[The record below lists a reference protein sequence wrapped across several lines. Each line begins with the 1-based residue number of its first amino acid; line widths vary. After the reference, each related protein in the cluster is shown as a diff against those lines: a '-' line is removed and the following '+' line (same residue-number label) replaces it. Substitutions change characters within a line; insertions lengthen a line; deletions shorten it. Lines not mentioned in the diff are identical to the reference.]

1 MTQTAAPAG
10 SPARN
15 RATLT
20 RRAPIAA
27 ALVALAVYPLVSNDL
42 YYQTMLIL
50 TFLLAIGATGWNIM
64 GGYAG
69 YISLGNSAFI
79 GLGAYTT
86 AILAARDNISPF
98 LGCLAGGLVSAVAAA
113 VLSLVTRRT
122 RGMYFIIVTFAAL
135 QLLGIVATIWSGLT
149 GGSQGLS
156 LPIPTWS
163 LTYQNWPFYYPL
175 LGLLVISVAVSA
187 WVRRSKLGLGL
198 FAIQDDEGKAAGL
211 GLSTS
216 AYKLIAF
223 VLGGTFLGV
232 AGGIYAYYVTFLNV
246 SAVFDIVTSVLIV
259 LSALLGGRGTLWG
272 PVLGALIIEPL
283 ANFTSTSLGGADA
296 GSIRLLLFG
305 GLLGLVVIF
314 LPRGIL
320 PTVTDWKNQRHIQKH
335 GDDERVRS
343 PRNADVHPHG
353 TRPEGEQKRV
363 GEYSPGDRDG
373 ARGPAVTVAL
383 SGDQPGEG
391 RSVLAVRGLGKSFGG
406 LRAVDAVN
414 LDLAA
419 ASVTGLLGP
428 NGSGKTTLFNLI
440 DGTVRPSSGRLTL
453 AGRRVEHGSRQAR
466 AHAGLARTYQL
477 PRLFPGLTVLENVII
492 AERGFSLV
500 RLFLPRVTAA
510 ERARA
515 MTVLAGL
522 GLARYADTSPAA
534 LSYGQRKLIELAQV
548 LWLDPALVL
557 LDEPAAGIS
566 PALSHRLAG
575 IIRQLRAEGVGVL
588 LVEHDVAFLSSLSD
602 RVYVMANGKIIAS
615 GTVAEVSADQAVVD
629 AYLGDQ
635 VALATGTAV
644 AAGNSSAAGGT
655 FAGNTGE

>member
-1 MTQTAAPAG
+1 MNVRPVNIGHA
-10 SPARN
+10 N
-15 RATLT
+15 I
-20 RRAPIAA
+20 RRALISV
-27 ALVALAVYPLVSNDL
+27 ALVALAVFPLVSNNL

-69 YISLGNSAFI
+69 YISLGNSAFV
-79 GLGAYTT
+79 GLGAYATG
-86 AILAARDNISPF
+86 ILAAKDNVSPF
-98 LGCLAGGLVSAVAAA
+98 LGCLVGGLVCAVAAA

-149 GGSQGLS
+149 GGSQGLA
-156 LPIPTWS
+156 LPLPTWS
-163 LTYQNWPFYYPL
+163 LAYQNWPFYYPL
-175 LGLLVISVAVSA
+175 LALLVVAVAVSA

-198 FAIQDDEGKAAGL
+198 FAIQDDEDKAAGL
-211 GLSTS
+211 GLATA

-246 SAVFDIVTSVLIV
+246 SAVFDIVTSMLIV

-272 PVLGALIIEPL
+272 PVLGAFIIEPL
-283 ANFTSTSLGGADA
+283 ANLTSTSLGGADA
-296 GSIRLLLFG
+296 GAIRLLLFG
-305 GLLGLVVIF
+305 GLLGLVVLF
-314 LPRGIL
+314 LPRGLL
-320 PTVTDWKNQRHIQKH
+320 PTVSAWKNPWSKQGQIR
-335 GDDERVRS
+335 DEHHNDPERTPVSPVGRIPLEPEKAGAEPNVEHRTQPLTGVRPAGRPATTS
-343 PRNADVHPHG
+343 ATSTGSG
-353 TRPEGEQKRV
+353 T
-363 GEYSPGDRDG
+363 
-373 ARGPAVTVAL
+373 
-383 SGDQPGEG
+383 
-391 RSVLAVRGLGKSFGG
+391 VLAVRGLARSFGG
-406 LRAVDAVN
+406 LQAVDGVD
-414 LDLAA
+414 LDLAP
-419 ASVTGLLGP
+419 ASVTGLIGP

-440 DGTVRPSSGRLTL
+440 DGTVRASAGRLTV
-453 AGRRVEHGSRQAR
+453 AGRRIERSGRQAR

-477 PRLFPGLTVLENVII
+477 PRLFPSLSVLENVVL
-492 AERGFSLV
+492 AEHRLSLP

-515 MTVLAGL
+515 SQVLGDL
-522 GLARYADTSPAA
+522 GLAQYADASPAA

-566 PALSHRLAG
+566 PALSLRLGG
-575 IIRQLRAEGVGVL
+575 IIRRLRAEGVGVL
-588 LVEHDVAFLSSLSD
+588 LVEHDVAFLASLSD

-615 GTVAEVSADQAVVD
+615 GTVPEISADQAVVD

-635 VALATGTAV
+635 VALAKAHHVT
-644 AAGNSSAAGGT
+644 AAGPRESAS
-655 FAGNTGE
+655 

>member
-1 MTQTAAPAG
+1 VNSKGMTQ
-10 SPARN
+10 ARI
-15 RATLT
+15 
-20 RRAPIAA
+20 RRALIAV
-27 ALVALAVYPLVSNDL
+27 ALVALAVFPLVSDDL
-42 YYQTMLIL
+42 YYQALLIL

-86 AILAARDNISPF
+86 GILAAKDNVSPF
-98 LGCLAGGLVSAVAAA
+98 LGCLVGGLVAAVAAA
-113 VLSLVTRRT
+113 ILSLVTRRT

-149 GGSQGLS
+149 GGSQGLA
-156 LPIPTWS
+156 LPIPTWP
-163 LTYQNWPFYYPL
+163 LAYQNWPFYYPL
-175 LGLLVISVAVSA
+175 LALLVLAVAVSA

-198 FAIQDDEGKAAGL
+198 FAIAGDEDKAAGL
-211 GLSTS
+211 GLATN

-246 SAVFDIVTSVLIV
+246 SAVFDIVTSMLIV
-259 LSALLGGRGTLWG
+259 LAALLGGRGTLWG
-272 PVLGALIIEPL
+272 PVLGAFIIEPL
-283 ANFTSTSLGGADA
+283 ANLTSTSLGGANA
-296 GSIRLLLFG
+296 GAIRLLLFG
-305 GLLGLVVIF
+305 GLLGLVVLF
-314 LPRGIL
+314 LPRGLI
-320 PTVTDWKNQRHIQKH
+320 PTVSGWKNQRQ
-335 GDDERVRS
+335 GQDQQQPDPERLRLTS
-343 PRNADVHPHG
+343 SGTITPEEGHPQGPVQPPHLLD
-353 TRPEGEQKRV
+353 
-363 GEYSPGDRDG
+363 GDRR
-373 ARGPAVTVAL
+373 AEEPAPVAPDPAALALALTGTVLEVRAL
-383 SGDQPGEG
+383 S
-391 RSVLAVRGLGKSFGG
+391 RSFGG
-406 LRAVDAVN
+406 LRAVDDVD
-414 LDLAA
+414 LDLAP

-453 AGRRVEHGSRQAR
+453 AGRRVDRAGRQGR

-477 PRLFPGLTVLENVII
+477 PRLFPSLTVLENVVL
-492 AERGFSLV
+492 AERRLSLA

-515 MTVLAGL
+515 MPVLADL
-522 GLARYADTSPAA
+522 GLAQHASTSPAA

-548 LWLDPALVL
+548 LWLAPAVVL

-566 PALSHRLAG
+566 PALSQRLAG
-575 IIRQLRAEGVGVL
+575 LIRQLRAAGVGVL
-588 LVEHDVAFLSSLSD
+588 LVEHDVAFLASLSD

-635 VALATGTAV
+635 VALA
-644 AAGNSSAAGGT
+644 AGNPIAV
-655 FAGNTGE
+655 GNTGESAS

>member
-1 MTQTAAPAG
+1 MNI
-10 SPARN
+10 R
-15 RATLT
+15 RTL
-20 RRAPIAA
+20 IAL
-27 ALVALAVYPLVSNDL
+27 ALVALAVFPLVSDDL
-42 YYQTMLIL
+42 YYQAMLIL

-86 AILAARDNISPF
+86 GILAAKDNVSPF
-98 LGCLAGGLVSAVAAA
+98 LGCLAGGLVAAA
-113 VLSLVTRRT
+113 AAAILSLVTRRT

-149 GGSQGLS
+149 GGSQGLA

-163 LTYQNWPFYYPL
+163 LAYQNWPFYYPL
-175 LGLLVISVAVSA
+175 LALLVLAVAVSA

-211 GLSTS
+211 GLSTN

-246 SAVFDIVTSVLIV
+246 SAVFDIVTSMLIV

-272 PVLGALIIEPL
+272 PVLGAFVIEPL
-283 ANFTSTSLGGADA
+283 ANLTSTSLGGADA
-296 GSIRLLLFG
+296 GAIRLLLFG
-305 GLLGLVVIF
+305 GLLGLVVLF
-314 LPRGIL
+314 LPRGLI
-320 PTVTDWKNQRHIQKH
+320 PTVSAWKNQRHTQDLKQ
-335 GDDERVRS
+335 DDPERLRL
-343 PRNADVHPHG
+343 PLAAQMNKEA
-353 TRPEGEQKRV
+353 
-363 GEYSPGDRDG
+363 
-373 ARGPAVTVAL
+373 
-383 SGDQPGEG
+383 DQPDRHDLAPATATSGKG
-391 RSVLAVRGLGKSFGG
+391 SGTVLAVHALSRSFGG
-406 LRAVDAVN
+406 LRAVDDVS
-414 LDLAA
+414 LDLSP
-419 ASVTGLLGP
+419 ASVTGLIGP

-440 DGTVRPSSGRLTL
+440 DGTVRPSSGQLTL
-453 AGRRVEHGSRQAR
+453 AGHRVTRKSRQAR

-477 PRLFPGLTVLENVII
+477 PRLFPSLTVLENVVL
-492 AERGFSLV
+492 AERRLSLA

-515 MTVLAGL
+515 AAILADL
-522 GLARYADTSPAA
+522 GLTQYANTSPAD

-548 LWLDPALVL
+548 LWLAPALVL

-566 PALSHRLAG
+566 PALSQRLASM
-575 IIRQLRAEGVGVL
+575 IRRLRAEGVGVL
-588 LVEHDVAFLSSLSD
+588 LVEHDVAFLASLSD
-602 RVYVMANGKIIAS
+602 RVYVMANGKIIAN

-635 VALATGTAV
+635 VALAAGRPLTVGT
-644 AAGNSSAAGGT
+644 
-655 FAGNTGE
+655 TGESPS

>member
-1 MTQTAAPAG
+1 MNSKGMTQ
-10 SPARN
+10 ARI
-15 RATLT
+15 
-20 RRAPIAA
+20 RRALIAL
-27 ALVALAVYPLVSNDL
+27 ALVALAVFPLVSDDL
-42 YYQTMLIL
+42 YYQAMLIL

-86 AILAARDNISPF
+86 GILAAKDNVSPF
-98 LGCLAGGLVSAVAAA
+98 LGCLVGGLVAAVAAA
-113 VLSLVTRRT
+113 ILSLVTRRT

-149 GGSQGLS
+149 GGSQGLA
-156 LPIPTWS
+156 LPIPTWP
-163 LTYQNWPFYYPL
+163 LAYQNWPFYYPL
-175 LGLLVISVAVSA
+175 LALLVLAVAVSA

-198 FAIQDDEGKAAGL
+198 FAIQDDEDKAAGL
-211 GLSTS
+211 GLATN

-232 AGGIYAYYVTFLNV
+232 AGGIYAYDVTFLNV
-246 SAVFDIVTSVLIV
+246 SAVFDIVTSMLIV
-259 LSALLGGRGTLWG
+259 LAALLGGRGTLWG
-272 PVLGALIIEPL
+272 PVLGAFIIEPL
-283 ANFTSTSLGGADA
+283 ANLTSTSLGGANA
-296 GSIRLLLFG
+296 GAIRLLLFG
-305 GLLGLVVIF
+305 GLLGLVVLF
-314 LPRGIL
+314 LPRGLI
-320 PTVTDWKNQRHIQKH
+320 PTVSGWKNQRQGQDQQQPDPERLRLTSSGSITPEDGHPQVPVLPSRLLDDGRRS
-335 GDDERVRS
+335 GDPAPVAPDPAALALALAGTVLEVR
-343 PRNADVHPHG
+343 
-353 TRPEGEQKRV
+353 
-363 GEYSPGDRDG
+363 
-373 ARGPAVTVAL
+373 AL
-383 SGDQPGEG
+383 S
-391 RSVLAVRGLGKSFGG
+391 RSFGG
-406 LRAVDAVN
+406 LRAVDNVD
-414 LDLAA
+414 LDLAP

-453 AGRRVEHGSRQAR
+453 AGHRLDRAGRQAR

-477 PRLFPGLTVLENVII
+477 PRLFPSLTVLENVVL
-492 AERGFSLV
+492 AERRLSLA

-515 MTVLAGL
+515 MPVLADL
-522 GLARYADTSPAA
+522 GLAQHASTSPAA

-548 LWLDPALVL
+548 LWLAPAVVL

-575 IIRQLRAEGVGVL
+575 LIRQLRAAGVGVL
-588 LVEHDVAFLSSLSD
+588 LVEHDVAFLASLSD

-635 VALATGTAV
+635 VALA
-644 AAGNSSAAGGT
+644 AGNPIAV
-655 FAGNTGE
+655 GNTGDSAS

>member
-1 MTQTAAPAG
+1 M
-10 SPARN
+10 N
-15 RATLT
+15 I
-20 RRAPIAA
+20 RRVLIAL
-27 ALVALAVYPLVSNDL
+27 ALVALAVFPLVSNNL

-69 YISLGNSAFI
+69 YISLGNSAFV
-79 GLGAYTT
+79 GLGAYATG
-86 AILAARDNISPF
+86 ILAAKDNVSPF
-98 LGCLAGGLVSAVAAA
+98 LGCLVGGLVCAVAAA

-149 GGSQGLS
+149 GGSQGLA
-156 LPIPTWS
+156 LPLPTWS

-175 LGLLVISVAVSA
+175 LALLVVAVAVSA

-198 FAIQDDEGKAAGL
+198 FAIQDDEDKAAGL
-211 GLSTS
+211 GLATS

-246 SAVFDIVTSVLIV
+246 SAVFDIVTSMLIV

-272 PVLGALIIEPL
+272 PVLGAFIIEPL
-283 ANFTSTSLGGADA
+283 ANLTSTSLGGADA
-296 GSIRLLLFG
+296 GAIRLLLFG
-305 GLLGLVVIF
+305 GLLGLVVLF
-314 LPRGIL
+314 LPRGLL
-320 PTVTDWKNQRHIQKH
+320 PTVSAWKNQWKNQSQVRDQHH
-335 GDDERVRS
+335 DDPERSRGAS
-343 PRNADVHPHG
+343 SAGRFTDTNANISTSATINTGG
-353 TRPEGEQKRV
+353 T
-363 GEYSPGDRDG
+363 
-373 ARGPAVTVAL
+373 
-383 SGDQPGEG
+383 
-391 RSVLAVRGLGKSFGG
+391 VLAVRGLARSFGG
-406 LRAVDAVN
+406 LRAVDGVD
-414 LDLAA
+414 LDLAP
-419 ASVTGLLGP
+419 ASVTGLIGP

-440 DGTVRPSSGRLTL
+440 DGTVRASAGQLTL
-453 AGRRVEHGSRQAR
+453 AGRRIERSGRQAR

-477 PRLFPGLTVLENVII
+477 PRLFPSLSVLENVVL
-492 AERGFSLV
+492 AERRLSLR

-515 MTVLAGL
+515 TKVLGDL
-522 GLARYADTSPAA
+522 GLTQYANASPAA

-566 PALSHRLAG
+566 PALSQRLG
-575 IIRQLRAEGVGVL
+575 DIIRRLRAEGVGVL
-588 LVEHDVAFLSSLSD
+588 LVEHDVAFLASLSD
-602 RVYVMANGKIIAS
+602 RVYVMANGKIIAN
-615 GTVAEVSADQAVVD
+615 GTVAEISADQTVVD

-635 VALATGTAV
+635 VALAKADHVTASGPV
-644 AAGNSSAAGGT
+644 ESAS
-655 FAGNTGE
+655 

>member
-1 MTQTAAPAG
+1 MTSAK
-10 SPARN
+10 N
-15 RATLT
+15 RATLI
-20 RRAPIAA
+20 RRVLIAA
-27 ALVALAVYPLVSNDL
+27 SLAALAGFPLASNDL
-42 YYQTMLIL
+42 YYQAMLIL

-69 YISLGNSAFI
+69 YISLGNSAFV

-86 AILAARDNISPF
+86 GILAAKNNVSPF
-98 LGCLAGGLVSAVAAA
+98 LGCLVGGLVCAVAAA

-149 GGSQGLS
+149 GGSQGLA

-163 LTYQNWPFYYPL
+163 LAYQNWPFYYPL
-175 LGLLVISVAVSA
+175 LGLLVLAVAVSA
-187 WVRRSKLGLGL
+187 WVRASKLGLGL

-211 GLSTS
+211 GLATS

-246 SAVFDIVTSVLIV
+246 GAVFDIVTSMLIV
-259 LSALLGGRGTLWG
+259 LAALLGGRGTLWG
-272 PVLGALIIEPL
+272 PVLGAFIIEPL
-283 ANFTSTSLGGADA
+283 ANFTSTSLGGANA
-296 GSIRLLLFG
+296 GAIRLLLFG
-305 GLLGLVVIF
+305 GLLGIVVLF
-314 LPRGIL
+314 LPRGLL
-320 PTVTDWKNQRHIQKH
+320 PTVSAWKSQRQGQDQKR
-335 GDDERVRS
+335 DDPERVPS
-343 PRNADVHPHG
+343 A
-353 TRPEGEQKRV
+353 RPAGGR
-363 GEYSPGDRDG
+363 
-373 ARGPAVTVAL
+373 AVAAANVA
-383 SGDQPGEG
+383 SGDGT
-391 RSVLAVRGLGKSFGG
+391 VLTVRGLARSFGG
-406 LRAVDAVN
+406 LRAVDNV
-414 LDLAA
+414 DLELTP

-440 DGTVRPSSGRLTL
+440 DGTVRASSGHLTL
-453 AGRRVEHGSRQAR
+453 AGRRIERTGRQAR

-477 PRLFPGLTVLENVII
+477 PRLFSSLTVLENVVLP
-492 AERGFSLV
+492 ERGLSLA

-515 MTVLAGL
+515 MTVLTDL
-522 GLARYADTSPAA
+522 GLARYADTSPGA

-548 LWLDPALVL
+548 LWLNPALVL

-566 PALSHRLAG
+566 PALSQRLAG
-575 IIRQLRAEGVGVL
+575 IIRQLRAEGGSVL
-588 LVEHDVAFLSSLSD
+588 LVEHDVAFLASLSD
-602 RVYVMANGKIIAS
+602 RVYVMANGKIIAA

-635 VALATGTAV
+635 VALA
-644 AAGNSSAAGGT
+644 AGNPVESSS
-655 FAGNTGE
+655 

>member
-1 MTQTAAPAG
+1 MSKGTTSAKH
-10 SPARN
+10 RV
-15 RATLT
+15 TLI
-20 RRAPIAA
+20 RRTLIAL
-27 ALVALAVYPLVSNDL
+27 ALAALAVFPLVSNDL
-42 YYQTMLIL
+42 YYQAMLIL

-69 YISLGNSAFI
+69 YISLGNSAFV

-86 AILAARDNISPF
+86 GILAARDNVSPF
-98 LGCLAGGLVSAVAAA
+98 LGCLVGGLVCAAAAA

-149 GGSQGLS
+149 GGSQGLA

-175 LGLLVISVAVSA
+175 LGLLVLAVVVSA

-211 GLSTS
+211 GLATS

-246 SAVFDIVTSVLIV
+246 SAVFDIATSMLIV

-272 PVLGALIIEPL
+272 PVLGAFIIEPL
-283 ANFTSTSLGGADA
+283 ANLTSTSLGGADA
-296 GSIRLLLFG
+296 GAIRLLLFG
-305 GLLGLVVIF
+305 GLLGIVVLF
-314 LPRGIL
+314 LPRGLL
-320 PTVTDWKNQRHIQKH
+320 PTVSAWKNQRQGQDQKQDDPERIRLPLA
-335 GDDERVRS
+335 GDSRAATSANVS
-343 PRNADVHPHG
+343 TSAG
-353 TRPEGEQKRV
+353 T
-363 GEYSPGDRDG
+363 
-373 ARGPAVTVAL
+373 
-383 SGDQPGEG
+383 
-391 RSVLAVRGLGKSFGG
+391 VLAVRGLARSFGG
-406 LRAVDAVN
+406 LRAVDNVD
-414 LDLAA
+414 LDLAP

-440 DGTVRPSSGRLTL
+440 DGTVRASSGQLTL
-453 AGRRVEHGSRQAR
+453 AGRRVERSGRQAR

-477 PRLFPGLTVLENVII
+477 PRLFPSLTVLENVIL
-492 AERGFSLV
+492 AERRLSLA
-500 RLFLPRVTAA
+500 RLFLPRITAA
-510 ERARA
+510 ERTRA
-515 MTVLAGL
+515 MAVLADL

-566 PALSHRLAG
+566 PALSQRLAG
-575 IIRQLRAEGVGVL
+575 IIRQLRAEGTGVL
-588 LVEHDVAFLSSLSD
+588 LVEHDVAFLASLSD

-615 GTVAEVSADQAVVD
+615 GTVAEVSVDQAVVD

-635 VALATGTAV
+635 VALA
-644 AAGNSSAAGGT
+644 AGNPVESTS
-655 FAGNTGE
+655 